1 MTGPETAPEH
11 LKKRPPNAEKEAAP
25 TLDFGTRR
33 LHSIHPIRPA
43 SANDGAD
50 RRKEFGLTRTWS
62 SQETNLAIRRNKT
75 QNAVL
80 TQGVAMADLRW
91 TAAVTP
97 RCMLLL
103 FITLSLAACDLGGG
117 GDESSGGGS
126 ATGSVVAAQ
135 VIELPPGKTQATLGW
150 AESEGNVQNYAV
162 YESRNGGDYVLA
174 QTVSGTRATVSGKDG
189 DAVRISV
196 FAINRSGRPS
206 KPSPPSPILRFHAA
220 DPVEEVAAAAAAT
233 VMRGSLVATTSSPL
247 TSPAQSEPQSASQ
260 SEPES
265 AAQDADET
273 ENPSETSETST
284 TLLADSILRRFAIS
298 GARFPLAG
306 LSESAQSWMQARI
319 DEQFTAGV
327 RLVGT
332 GQSDADG
339 LRELIW
345 QDPAGQLFVS
355 TGRSIVDAETAAD
368 IPATFTDGIRLRAT
382 ERFIARGDF
391 TNDTAVE
398 WVVED
403 MSTGDVLVIDALTLE
418 STNARSAFEGIDWLL
433 VGHGDFDGDERQEFL
448 WQQPDGQLRIGHP
461 SRALATLQGTI
472 PSSSDSLM
480 LTVAD
485 FDADGSD
492 DIVSVDATGRL
503 EWTLVRSD
511 TPAARFEWQ
520 AGPSATTDAL
530 ELIVTLDDDH
540 DGRAELVFLGGEIL
554 ETWDAGSGP
563 L

>member
-1 MTGPETAPEH
+1 
-11 LKKRPPNAEKEAAP
+11 
-25 TLDFGTRR
+25 
-33 LHSIHPIRPA
+33 
-43 SANDGAD
+43 
-50 RRKEFGLTRTWS
+50 
-62 SQETNLAIRRNKT
+62 
-75 QNAVL
+75 
-80 TQGVAMADLRW
+80 
-91 TAAVTP
+91 
-97 RCMLLL
+97 
-103 FITLSLAACDLGGG
+103 
-117 GDESSGGGS
+117 
-126 ATGSVVAAQ
+126 
-135 VIELPPGKTQATLGW
+135 
-150 AESEGNVQNYAV
+150 
-162 YESRNGGDYVLA
+162 
-174 QTVSGTRATVSGKDG
+174 
-189 DAVRISV
+189 
-196 FAINRSGRPS
+196 
-206 KPSPPSPILRFHAA
+206 
-220 DPVEEVAAAAAAT
+220 
-233 VMRGSLVATTSSPL
+233 
-247 TSPAQSEPQSASQ
+247 
-260 SEPES
+260 
-265 AAQDADET
+265 
-273 ENPSETSETST
+273 
-284 TLLADSILRRFAIS
+284 
-298 GARFPLAG
+298 
-306 LSESAQSWMQARI
+306 MQARI